1 MGLKKCEFG
10 TVEGMLGQV
19 QATHT
24 AVMADK
30 DAWLRTAGLT
40 AQDLLD
46 NAGGRF
52 TEVNQAWDQ
61 VTAAMQ
67 EMQNQLRVT
76 GVQAVSENMA
86 TVMRA
91 AARY

>member
-1 MGLKKCEFG
+1 
-10 TVEGMLGQV
+10 MLGQV

-24 AVMADK
+24 AVMTEK
-30 DAWLRTAGLT
+30 DAWMRTVGIT

-52 TEVNQAWDQ
+52 TEVNTAWDQ

-67 EMQNQLRVT
+67 EMQAQLRVAGT
-76 GVQAVSENMA
+76 QAVAENMA
-86 TVMRA
+86 TVARC

>member
-1 MGLKKCEFG
+1 VGLKKCEFG
-10 TVEGMLGQV
+10 SVEGMLGQV

-24 AVMADK
+24 AVMTEK
-30 DAWLRTAGLT
+30 DAWMRTVGIT

-52 TEVNQAWDQ
+52 TEVNTAWDQ

-67 EMQNQLRVT
+67 EMQAQLRVAGT
-76 GVQAVSENMA
+76 QAVAENMA
-86 TVMRA
+86 TVARC